1 MDTVRGEKISTTN
14 KHIGIQ
20 KRTTKMLVLF
30 GVVVATIIT
39 ITALGSFKEQLKKDF
54 HAHLLS
60 VAEIQKL
67 RVKTFVERSKERL
80 ALVASRTQLRISL
93 QAYQQKH
100 SQEHLNRMLKDVQD
114 AQNSMPDFTEIS
126 VLNREGRVVVSTLP
140 DRVGGM
146 KRHFELNHWNAEMD
160 SGGKLS
166 IHLHKPLL
174 LDQEII
180 GSLHIMSNGVEL
192 SHIASSYAGLGESG
206 ESLFAEQLENGDA
219 RFLTPLRFDAEA
231 ALKRTVPAD
240 RTDIPI
246 IRALAGQAGF
256 HEDTVD
262 YREVPVI
269 AVTTYLSNPHWGLL
283 IKMDQA
289 EVYKPYLELRNQ
301 LALLLAL
308 ITVIGILFAYY
319 IAKHMS
325 RPLQYLAAIA
335 DKIRKGDH
343 SARADLNSELFDQ
356 ETYQLAQSLNEMT
369 DELLQVFESSPSG
382 MLIADR
388 KGQIIQ
394 SNSALDRIFGY
405 ESGELMG
412 LSVETLMPEQY
423 RNQHITHRAHYIES
437 GMPRKTLAL
446 TKIDPPSAHK
456 VDPPTVGAHSN

>member
-1 MDTVRGEKISTTN
+1 VDTVRGEKISTTN

-308 ITVIGILFAYY
+308 ITVIGILFPASESIFLDKTSIYY
-319 IAKHMS
+319 
-325 RPLQYLAAIA
+325 
-335 DKIRKGDH
+335 
-343 SARADLNSELFDQ
+343 
-356 ETYQLAQSLNEMT
+356 
-369 DELLQVFESSPSG
+369 
-382 MLIADR
+382 
-388 KGQIIQ
+388 
-394 SNSALDRIFGY
+394 
-405 ESGELMG
+405 
-412 LSVETLMPEQY
+412 
-423 RNQHITHRAHYIES
+423 
-437 GMPRKTLAL
+437 
-446 TKIDPPSAHK
+446 
-456 VDPPTVGAHSN
+456 